1 MKHKPRVGE
10 AGFTLVELLVVLA
23 IIGLLTTV
31 VVINVLPMQS
41 RAQVQKA
48 QADITVVVI
57 NVFPMQSRAQVQKAQ
72 ADIAIIEQGLEL
84 FRLEV
89 GRYPSSGEGLAALT
103 VPTATGAKL
112 KKLPNDP
119 WGRPYVYQS
128 PGPDGQAFLVLTL
141 GADGQ
146 PGGEGE
152 NTDLKSSQ

>member
-1 MKHKPRVGE
+1 MRRKPAISE

-31 VVINVLPMQS
+31 VVINVLPVQG

-48 QADITVVVI
+48 
-57 NVFPMQSRAQVQKAQ
+57 K

-89 GRYPSSGEGLAALT
+89 GRYPATEEGLAALT
-103 VPTATGAKL
+103 VPTAMGAKL

-119 WGRPYVYQS
+119 WGRAYLYQM
-128 PGPDGQAFLVLTL
+128 PGPDGQAFVVISL

-146 PGGEGE
+146 PGGDGE
-152 NTDLKSSQ
+152 NADLKSGQ

>member
-1 MKHKPRVGE
+1 MRRKPAISE

-31 VVINVLPMQS
+31 VVINVLP
-41 RAQVQKA
+41 VQG
-48 QADITVVVI
+48 
-57 NVFPMQSRAQVQKAQ
+57 RAQVQKAQ

-89 GRYPSSGEGLAALT
+89 GRYPATEEGLAALT
-103 VPTATGAKL
+103 VPTAMGAKL
-112 KKLPNDP
+112 KKLPADP
-119 WGRPYVYQS
+119 WGRAYLYQM
-128 PGPDGQAFLVLTL
+128 PGPDGQAFVVLSL

-152 NTDLKSSQ
+152 NADLKSGQ

>member
-1 MKHKPRVGE
+1 MLSKTAVARARPAEAGLASPSHPRPRGE

-31 VVINVLPMQS
+31 VVINVLPMQG
-41 RAQVQKA
+41 
-48 QADITVVVI
+48 
-57 NVFPMQSRAQVQKAQ
+57 RAQVQKAQ

-84 FRLEV
+84 WRIDM
-89 GRYPSSGEGLAALT
+89 GRFPTAEEGLAVLA

-119 WGRPYVYQS
+119 WGRPYGYAV
-128 PGPDGQAFLVLTL
+128 PGNNGQPYAVVSL
-141 GADGQ
+141 GADGE

-152 NTDLKSSQ
+152 NADLRSDG